1 MQTTILNLSID
12 LILKSYLEC
21 ALWSSDLDEFTIEDI
36 SKQAIEM
43 SKTEIIHFLNLISKD
58 SKTLEN
64 ELFGCDEDYIGH
76 NLLLSR
82 NGHGAG
88 FFDEHKNKMQ
98 DYAKSLKEV
107 EIWVGSDNL
116 VYFNIN

>member
-21 ALWSSDLDEFTIEDI
+21 ALWSSELDEYSIEDI

-43 SKTEIIHFLNLISKD
+43 SKQNIIDFLNLISKD

-82 NGHGAG
+82 NNHGAG
-88 FFDEHKNKMQ
+88 FFDENKNKLQ
-98 DYAKSLKEV
+98 EYAKSLKPID
-107 EIWVGSDNL
+107 IWVGSDNV
-116 VYFNIN
+116 VYFNVC

>member
-21 ALWSSDLDEFTIEDI
+21 ALWSSDLDEFTIEDV
-36 SKQAIEM
+36 SKQTIEM
-43 SKTEIIHFLNLISKD
+43 SKQDIIKFLNLVSKD
-58 SKTLEN
+58 FKALEN

-88 FFDEHKNKMQ
+88 FFDENKNKLQ
-98 DYAKSLKEV
+98 EYAKSLKPID
-107 EIWVGSDNL
+107 IWVSSDNV